1 MKYIKLFEG
10 KWEQPDRTEE
20 LLDFTNDYLA
30 YLTDDGFKF
39 QVNSGDFTSDV
50 YEVIRIRKG
59 DTPFYINGGDPN
71 LDKEQFTWDQIKDY
85 MLPYLIMLDRR
96 YTIAV
101 VTFFTERLGS
111 SLSYTREGAARIK
124 DLLDE
129 KRDPHYYNW
138 NSYNNPRSQIF
149 EEIRI
154 KIMRLPISKVE
165 EGFDRWSRDQKN
177 ELTEY
182 CETNLAYL
190 MDEGF
195 KIRIGQNL
203 GENTVGKGGKT
214 LVPNPSFHNINICMT
229 KKEREDFFWSEVKDH
244 FIPFVMRI
252 QRKYNIEKIRLL
264 GDDTFHY
271 IKNDFEQELD
281 SQPIRRV
288 SYIDIFLSGE
298 KEQINESLSHKEE
311 IEDFCD
317 THLAYLTDENFRI
330 RYEEFYGGNV
340 IKLEIGHD
348 YREKEGFYFTWNE
361 VKDRF
366 IPFLQMLSKQY
377 RLHNFHFEDNN
388 CKRTEVVKLT
398 AGLLSKFQSTNSVS
412 YYTYND
418 IINDDLSPLGGNL
431 VLESIMIKIGRKLI

>member
-1 MKYIKLFEG
+1 MKYIKLFEE

-59 DTPFYINGGDPN
+59 DTPFYTGRDPN
-71 LDKEQFTWDQIKDY
+71 LDKEQFTWNQIKDY

-138 NSYNNPRSQIF
+138 SSYNNPRSQIF

-244 FIPFVMRI
+244 FIPFVMRL

-288 SYIDIFLSGE
+288 SYIDIFLSDE
-298 KEQINESLSHKEE
+298 KESINESLSHREE
-311 IEDFCD
+311 LEDFCD
-317 THLAYLTDENFRI
+317 THLAYLTDENFSI
-330 RYEEFYGGNV
+330 NYAEHYGGNV
-340 IKLEIGHD
+340 TELTIKTLSVTQI
-348 YREKEGFYFTWNE
+348 FTWDE
-361 VKDRF
+361 VKDHF
-366 IPFLQMLSKQY
+366 IPFLHMLSKEY
-377 RLHNFHFEDNN
+377 KLFNFHFEDYDCKNN
-388 CKRTEVVKLT
+388 EFICFQTFMGSKHYYSYDDVISDNIDTDQFTKRCGLYSIKL
-398 AGLLSKFQSTNSVS
+398 
-412 YYTYND
+412 
-418 IINDDLSPLGGNL
+418 
-431 VLESIMIKIGRKLI
+431 KIGKRIT

>member
-1 MKYIKLFEG
+1 MKYIKLFEE

-244 FIPFVMRI
+244 FIPFVMRL

-288 SYIDIFLSGE
+288 SYIDIFLS
-298 KEQINESLSHKEE
+298 
-311 IEDFCD
+311 
-317 THLAYLTDENFRI
+317 DE
-330 RYEEFYGGNV
+330 
-340 IKLEIGHD
+340 
-348 YREKEGFYFTWNE
+348 
-361 VKDRF
+361 
-366 IPFLQMLSKQY
+366 
-377 RLHNFHFEDNN
+377 
-388 CKRTEVVKLT
+388 KLT
-398 AGLLSKFQSTNSVS
+398 PKLF
-412 YYTYND
+412 
-418 IINDDLSPLGGNL
+418 
-431 VLESIMIKIGRKLI
+431 IK

>member
-1 MKYIKLFEG
+1 MKYIKLFEE

-154 KIMRLPISKVE
+154 KIMRLPISK
-165 EGFDRWSRDQKN
+165 
-177 ELTEY
+177 
-182 CETNLAYL
+182 
-190 MDEGF
+190 
-195 KIRIGQNL
+195 
-203 GENTVGKGGKT
+203 
-214 LVPNPSFHNINICMT
+214 
-229 KKEREDFFWSEVKDH
+229 
-244 FIPFVMRI
+244 
-252 QRKYNIEKIRLL
+252 
-264 GDDTFHY
+264 
-271 IKNDFEQELD
+271 
-281 SQPIRRV
+281 
-288 SYIDIFLSGE
+288 
-298 KEQINESLSHKEE
+298 
-311 IEDFCD
+311 
-317 THLAYLTDENFRI
+317 
-330 RYEEFYGGNV
+330 
-340 IKLEIGHD
+340 
-348 YREKEGFYFTWNE
+348 
-361 VKDRF
+361 
-366 IPFLQMLSKQY
+366 
-377 RLHNFHFEDNN
+377 
-388 CKRTEVVKLT
+388 
-398 AGLLSKFQSTNSVS
+398 
-412 YYTYND
+412 
-418 IINDDLSPLGGNL
+418 
-431 VLESIMIKIGRKLI
+431 LI